1 MSEIVMCKPKKVGES
16 ATITDIGDEM
26 LVIGKPTVA
35 YNPITKQNEKVKDII
50 KTDKQ
55 TFCPKCKKQNP
66 SDVEITILETRYFV
80 YACPS
85 CNQFVWVKYE

>member
-1 MSEIVMCKPKKVGES
+1 MSEIVMGKPKKVGES

-35 YNPITKQNEKVKDII
+35 YNPITKQNEKVKAVI
-50 KTDKQ
+50 KTDNL
-55 TFCPKCKKQNP
+55 TFCPKCKEENP
-66 SDVEITILETRYFV
+66 SGVEITLLETGYLI

-85 CNQFVWVKYE
+85 CDQFVWCKI